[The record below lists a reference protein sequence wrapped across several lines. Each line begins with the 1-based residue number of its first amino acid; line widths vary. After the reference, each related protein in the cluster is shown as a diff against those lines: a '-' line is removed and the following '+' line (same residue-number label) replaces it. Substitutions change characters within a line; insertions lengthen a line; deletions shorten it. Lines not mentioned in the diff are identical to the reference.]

1 MTYIP
6 FQNGTNTMATILV
19 TGGAGF
25 IGSHICQRLL
35 SEGHEVVCID
45 NLDPYYDVR
54 VKKENVSIV
63 KRHPRAGEHFRF
75 LEGDI
80 LDKRFLET
88 IFDEHEFEYIFH
100 EAAQAGVRVSVEN
113 PYKPHE
119 VNTTGILNLLECIKN
134 RDHVRKFINASSSS
148 VYGTVKYLPFDENHP
163 TLPVSP
169 YGATKLLAEHYLRIY
184 HELYDIDSV
193 SLRYFTVFGPRMRPD
208 LAITI
213 FTGKALRGEQ
223 IEIFGDGKKT
233 RDFTYIENI
242 VEANIQLMNQGAG
255 EINIG
260 SNERTSIL
268 DLAEKIID
276 ITGSNS
282 EIVFSSNQKGD
293 AQHTFADISK
303 AKKEFGYDPEIKLD
317 RGLELFVEWYK
328 KNRI

>member
-1 MTYIP
+1 MKE
-6 FQNGTNTMATILV
+6 GVKTMATILV

-35 SEGHEVVCID
+35 GEGHEVVCID
-45 NLDPYYDVR
+45 NFDPYYDIR

-63 KRHPRAGEHFRF
+63 KRHPKAGEHFHF
-75 LEGDI
+75 VEGDI

-88 IFDEHEFEYIFH
+88 LFDEHEFEYIFH

-113 PYKPHE
+113 PFKPHA
-119 VNTTGILNLLECIKN
+119 VNTTGLLNLLECIKN
-134 RDHVRKFINASSSS
+134 REHVKKFINASSSS
-148 VYGTVKYLPFDENHP
+148 VYGTVKYLPFDEKHP

-184 HELYDIDSV
+184 HELYGIDCV

-233 RDFTYIENI
+233 RDFTYIENV
-242 VEANIQLMNQGAG
+242 VEANIRLMDQGAG

-276 ITGSNS
+276 ITDSDS
-282 EIVFSSNQKGD
+282 EIVFSSDQKGD
-293 AQHTFADISK
+293 AQHTFANIDK